1 MTSLRKNR
9 LIVLVAF
16 SLLFML
22 SAACQ
27 KTVSGRVIFKEPEP
41 ADREQT
47 EYPEYRE
54 PSEKGGP
61 PPWAPAHGQ
70 RAKYKYRY
78 YPNSSVYYDSER
90 RVYFYYDRDEWHTRS
105 LIPDWIALDKND
117 YVTIEMDTDRPYKFH
132 SDVYRK
138 YPPGHEKNKVKDK
151 SKWKKDKDKDNDK
164 GKGKGKNKGYK

>member
-1 MTSLRKNR
+1 MTSLHKNR
-9 LIVLVAF
+9 LIVLAAF
-16 SLLFML
+16 SLLFIL

-27 KTVSGRVIFKEPEP
+27 KTVSGRVIFKE
-41 ADREQT
+41 
-47 EYPEYRE
+47 PEYRE

-117 YVTIEMDTDRPYKFH
+117 YVTIEMYTDRPYEYH

-138 YPPGHEKNKVKDK
+138 YPTGHGKNKVKDK
-151 SKWKKDKDKDNDK
+151 SKWKKDKD
-164 GKGKGKNKGYK
+164 